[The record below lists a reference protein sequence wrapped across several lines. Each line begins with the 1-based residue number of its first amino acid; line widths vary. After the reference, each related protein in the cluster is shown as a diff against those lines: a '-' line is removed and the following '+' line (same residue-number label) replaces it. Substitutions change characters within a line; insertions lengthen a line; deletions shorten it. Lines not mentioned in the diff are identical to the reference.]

1 MGGETSAIQRVA
13 GKISEDI
20 FSVFKWNSAAREDMN
35 WDCCQEAHSKKTH
48 PSDVVFYYIDP
59 YEEEMVYLNTDLK
72 SYAEGTIGKKIVE
85 GALTSLAL
93 ATECANVSEEWR
105 MKYVHEESLGYNVR
119 GLLFLYNHDNLYDKD
134 FYENITKN

>member
-93 ATECANVSEEWR
+93 ATE
-105 MKYVHEESLGYNVR
+105 
-119 GLLFLYNHDNLYDKD
+119 
-134 FYENITKN
+134 